1 MTSERNHSSFNFY
14 KLDKTRNSVVGY
26 HYLGSKFEETWSIN
40 FAEDEKIL
48 DYSYH
53 LKDHPEFFT
62 KAHAGYFIHIPEENK
77 VIYKIVDSSNI
88 AVLTKSAMTQS
99 ESPDIVNLNLYVINT
114 RTGRILQQFTQN
126 GVNSAHAIALTYD
139 DNGIFISYFKDSSK
153 YYELWVVELFEEQ
166 IESSFV
172 TMINK
177 FMLKTMTNKEVDYY
191 NENGN
196 FVLLDQKFGLPYG
209 IKQFKPVQTK
219 SGLTRRNL
227 IAITTDNQVVSLDRY
242 LTSTRRP
249 LPVVETPK
257 KKSKKKQI
265 PEEEEV
271 TYQSSFLPVYEYMIP
286 YNPKAQLN
294 GDYDLKDLRDLDI
307 SETTFESTAV
317 VFAYGKDLFWCKV
330 TPDKMFDMLNDDFN
344 YLLLIAIAVG
354 ITVATFVAMK
364 VGSSKEAKNRWIS

>member
-257 KKSKKKQI
+257 KKSKKKTD
-265 PEEEEV
+265 P
-271 TYQSSFLPVYEYMIP
+271 
-286 YNPKAQLN
+286 
-294 GDYDLKDLRDLDI
+294 
-307 SETTFESTAV
+307 
-317 VFAYGKDLFWCKV
+317 
-330 TPDKMFDMLNDDFN
+330 
-344 YLLLIAIAVG
+344 
-354 ITVATFVAMK
+354 
-364 VGSSKEAKNRWIS
+364 